1 LTVTEN
7 TRHPVTDGTHLHL
20 LKGLDGTR
28 NQTRGEVPKM
38 ADKKVTPAK
47 PASSKASKST
57 ATTAA
62 SRVTKKRPLK
72 KRNMKKA
79 HYK

>member
-1 LTVTEN
+1 MTES
-7 TRHPVTDGTHLHL
+7 TRHPVTDGTHPHL
-20 LKGLDGTR
+20 LKELDGTR
-28 NQTRGEVPKM
+28 NQTRGEVPNM

-47 PASSKASKST
+47 PESSKASKSKAT
-57 ATTAA
+57 AAA